1 MNIYIYIWL
10 RVRIIGESDVKKNK
24 KKNNAW
30 IMYERRVFMEV
41 SSSTSIFHDTAI
53 ENSWNKRMERKIKMS
68 SMLCHAHVE
77 RRAGN

>member
-10 RVRIIGESDVKKNK
+10 RVRIIGESDVKKK
-24 KKNNAW
+24 QKKNNAW